1 MTREPTRDSGGGS
14 DPEPCR
20 SRRPLRKL
28 AFIGS
33 HGVGKTTLTYG
44 LAARLKAR
52 DVALEVLVEVARRCP
67 LTLNEETDL
76 AAQSWILHTQI
87 ADELVATTRYPL
99 VLCDRSVLDNYVYL
113 LLAVGRRPELETLI
127 AHWLGTYDL
136 LVHVP
141 VVEGAPMLAD
151 GVRSTDQ
158 AFQGAVERRLAAEL
172 LHFGVE
178 PLWLD
183 PARRESWLEEVEAAV
198 IESLRSPQL
207 DLL

>member
-1 MTREPTRDSGGGS
+1 MNERAGPGTASHAPGVE
-14 DPEPCR
+14 E
-20 SRRPLRKL
+20 RRPLRKL

-67 LTLNEETDL
+67 LPLNEETDL

-113 LLAVGRRPELETLI
+113 LLAVGRRPELETMI
-127 AHWLGTYDL
+127 AHWLSTYDL

-172 LHFGVE
+172 RHFGVE
-178 PLWLD
+178 PLRLD
-183 PARRESWLEEVEAAV
+183 AARRETWLDEVEAV
-198 IESLRSPQL
+198 VMERLESPQL